1 MSRESEAW
9 GARVQAEPDA
19 DLIPDGRV
27 DPSEEF
33 DSAICQGLDLLQRE
47 IDFGLWS
54 CTREVG
60 DDWVIQHS
68 ANGATKVPSR
78 EFLPWHESIGARMM
92 ALNGPEFA
100 PDVSTVPAYVDAPVR
115 RDFDIGAYVGVSL
128 RRRDQSVFG
137 SLYAVDRRARP
148 ALSDEQ
154 QAMVMYVARMIA
166 SLVDREHEIAGHY
179 RAIELEALA
188 DARDDATGLLTEA
201 GWSEALA
208 IEERARRVLAATAT
222 IACLRLLPEGGARV
236 SEAAL
241 SEMAA
246 ALSASLPAN
255 AVAALPDDRNGF
267 LFLLPECDGATGRQH
282 LERLRARL
290 ADRGFASVEGIES
303 ARFDRS
309 LAEAA
314 SAARSATFYR

>member
-9 GARVQAEPDA
+9 GARAEPDA

-54 CTREVG
+54 CTRAVG
-60 DDWVIQHS
+60 DDWFIQHS
-68 ANGATKVPSR
+68 AKGNTEGSSR

-188 DARDDATGLLTEA
+188 DARDAATGLLTEA

-222 IACLRLLPEGGARV
+222 VAYLRLLSEGGAGV
-236 SEAAL
+236 PGAAL
-241 SEMAA
+241 SEV
-246 ALSASLPAN
+246 SADLCAKLPAS
-255 AVAALPDDRNGF
+255 AVVAMTDDRSG
-267 LFLLPECDGATGRQH
+267 LLLLLPECDGVTGRQH
-282 LERLRARL
+282 LERLHARL
-290 ADRGFASVEGIES
+290 TDRGFAAVEGIES
-303 ARFDRS
+303 ARFDRP
-309 LAEAA
+309 LVEAD
-314 SAARSATFYR
+314 SAARNATFYR